1 MTIGSLLEVSHDE
14 RQKGETSA
22 SREDNRKRDRKEKK
36 QQHGCFDNLTIKEME
51 QKKKLVKSTLLIA
64 FTLQIFQRVSN

>member
-1 MTIGSLLEVSHDE
+1 MTIGKEIE
-14 RQKGETSA
+14 
-22 SREDNRKRDRKEKK
+22 KRRNNTAA
-36 QQHGCFDNLTIKEME
+36 CFDNLTIKEME